1 MKPTPNT
8 SVEDSPSDRTGFL
21 GCLCVRHT
29 GSTIMTDAVGAGW
42 QECEHRTYGFELLN
56 TDRRFTRFE
65 EGLEIITRLLRG
77 EQPVSFDGE
86 FYRLRDD
93 MPR

>member
-1 MKPTPNT
+1 
-8 SVEDSPSDRTGFL
+8 
-21 GCLCVRHT
+21 
-29 GSTIMTDAVGAGW
+29 
-42 QECEHRTYGFELLN
+42 LN
-56 TDRRFTRFE
+56 PDRRFTRFE
-65 EGLEIITRLLRG
+65 EGLEVITRLLRG